1 MHSDKGQMD
10 GEGSN
15 KQLRVRFKLSSSIL
29 IDLICSTLGNRQ
41 ITHTDRISLI
51 FFYCPSFAAL
61 FEGRKEQQIDRWTDT
76 GGDRNISSQSAPG
89 GGGGWCI
96 WPSMVHMLFMCPRPI
111 PEALSW
117 PFPPSFPA
125 HQMQRCATCKY
136 GNLATDPPSSTLFCL
151 LQHQKWQKYN
161 DQMHVFVT
169 CFLFLVLTF
178 VEVLLV
184 FLVSRCSCFGYM
196 WTGNDAWSKG
206 HGKIN
211 LIAWLGIDDR
221 KE

>member
-1 MHSDKGQMD
+1 LASPPIQISCLKRQYKKNGGSIQCAYSYLMHSDKGQMD

-89 GGGGWCI
+89 GGVHLAIHGPHALHVPAPHTGG
-96 WPSMVHMLFMCPRPI
+96 SVV
-111 PEALSW
+111 ALS
-117 PFPPSFPA
+117 PILPCTPDA
-125 HQMQRCATCKY
+125 TVRDMQVWKP
-136 GNLATDPPSSTLFCL
+136 GNRSSIINTL
-151 LQHQKWQKYN
+151 
-161 DQMHVFVT
+161 
-169 CFLFLVLTF
+169 LFITAPKMA
-178 VEVLLV
+178 E
-184 FLVSRCSCFGYM
+184 
-196 WTGNDAWSKG
+196 
-206 HGKIN
+206 I
-211 LIAWLGIDDR
+211 
-221 KE
+221 